1 MKKDL
6 REIANK
12 TEKELMDL
20 LKTKREE
27 LFNLVIDNKQN
38 KLKNTRS
45 IYNSRKEIARILT
58 LINEKKLALS
68 KEAEQ
73 GGKS

>member
-38 KLKNTRS
+38 KLKNTSS
-45 IYNSRKEIARILT
+45 IYNSMK
-58 LINEKKLALS
+58 
-68 KEAEQ
+68 
-73 GGKS
+73 